1 MLVYN
6 KMNNNQ
12 QEIDL
17 YELAQIV
24 FYDTIK
30 PKNYYVVQ
38 FDQADNLQ
46 DLYKSLLMFFTEG
59 MKILYGKDGKV
70 DLLSV
75 SEENFKNFNLYM
87 NSIHVNCTY
96 KIYQEYEYDQ
106 MYRENFMIKEKNKL
120 SDYRFKLKVT
130 DKIFV
135 LYFEII

>member
-1 MLVYN
+1 
-6 KMNNNQ
+6 MNYNQ
-12 QEIDL
+12 QEVDL

-24 FYDTIK
+24 FNDTIK
-30 PKNYYVVQ
+30 PKGYYAVQ
-38 FDQADNLQ
+38 FDQDDNLQ

-70 DLLSV
+70 DLLSL
-75 SEENFKNFNLYM
+75 SEENFKTFNLYM
-87 NSIHVNCTY
+87 NSSHVNCNY
-96 KIYQEYEYDQ
+96 KIYQESSYDQ

-130 DKIFV
+130 DRIFV

>member
-1 MLVYN
+1 MLFYN
-6 KMNNNQ
+6 KMNNG

-24 FYDTIK
+24 FNDTIK
-30 PKNYYVVQ
+30 SKGYYAVQ

-59 MKILYGKDGKV
+59 MKILHGKDGKV

-106 MYRENFMIKEKNKL
+106 MYKENFMIKEKNKL
-120 SDYRFKLKVT
+120 SDYRLKMKVA
-130 DKIFV
+130 DRIFI

>member
-1 MLVYN
+1 MLFYN

-59 MKILYGKDGKV
+59 MKILYGKNGKV

-75 SEENFKNFNLYM
+75 SEENFKTFNLYM

>member
-1 MLVYN
+1 MLFYN
-6 KMNNNQ
+6 KMNNG

-24 FYDTIK
+24 FNDTIK
-30 PKNYYVVQ
+30 SKGYYAVE

-59 MKILYGKDGKV
+59 MKILYGNEGTV
-70 DLLSV
+70 DLLSL

-130 DKIFV
+130 EKIFV
-135 LYFEII
+135 LFFEII